1 MNVYAEHSNNV
12 LTINKLSKKF
22 GSHFAVNQA
31 TWSAT
36 SGQIICLLGHSGCG
50 KTTMLRLIAGLE
62 EPSSGS
68 IQLEQNILWNEEQ
81 HIPAEARN
89 IGLVFQD
96 YALFPH
102 LNVLENVM
110 FGLKKFSKQQR
121 QEIAEQALKH
131 VSMHHHMH
139 SYPYTLSGGEQ
150 QRVALARA
158 LAPKP
163 HVLLMDEPFSNL
175 DHRLRDQIRQSTIDL
190 LKKTATTTVIVT
202 HDPEEALQ
210 ISDQIILMHQGK
222 IIQIGTPKQLY
233 LQPSTL
239 FAARYFS
246 ALNEIPVKRLD
257 HQIKTIFGH
266 IALPENLAY
275 AEKSISCCFRPH
287 QVQVCREPVE
297 GAAAAKVISSSF
309 MGHAYQLHLQLAAE
323 STILLAQVD
332 HLQHFFETEQVYVSV
347 DLTACFFFASDDD
360 SNIAITSQ
368 LEQAVQV

>member
-1 MNVYAEHSNNV
+1 MNAHTAPQANV
-12 LTINKLSKKF
+12 LTIQQLSKQY
-22 GSHFAVNQA
+22 GSRFAVNQA

-36 SGQIICLLGHSGCG
+36 SGQIVCLLGHSGCG

-62 EPSSGS
+62 TPSSGS
-68 IQLEQNILWNEEQ
+68 IQLEQNTLWDAQ
-81 HIPAEARN
+81 QQVAAEDRN

-102 LNVLENVM
+102 LSVLENVM
-110 FGLKKFSKQQR
+110 FGLKKFPKPQR
-121 QEIAEQALKH
+121 QTIAEQALKH
-131 VSMHHHMH
+131 VSMHHHLH

-175 DHRLRDQIRQSTIDL
+175 DHRLRDQIRQSTIEI
-190 LKKTATTTVIVT
+190 LKKTATTTIIVT

-233 LQPSTL
+233 LQPKTL

-246 ALNEIPVKRLD
+246 ALNEIPTQRSD
-257 HQIKTIFGH
+257 HQITSIFGT
-266 IALPENLAY
+266 IAVPQHLNTTQQP
-275 AEKSISCCFRPH
+275 IQCCFRPH
-287 QVQVCREPVE
+287 QLNVFRVPTE
-297 GAAAAKVISSSF
+297 GTLAAKVISSSF
-309 MGHAYQLHLQLAAE
+309 MGHTQLLRLQLDLQDI
-323 STILLAQVD
+323 ILLAHVD
-332 HLQHFFETEQVYVSV
+332 HRQNFAETKQVYLSV
-347 DLTACFFFASDDD
+347 DLTTCFFYASDDSFNTD
-360 SNIAITSQ
+360 HLST
-368 LEQAVQV
+368 EQTLQV

>member
-110 FGLKKFSKQQR
+110 FG
-121 QEIAEQALKH
+121 
-131 VSMHHHMH
+131 
-139 SYPYTLSGGEQ
+139 
-150 QRVALARA
+150 
-158 LAPKP
+158 
-163 HVLLMDEPFSNL
+163 
-175 DHRLRDQIRQSTIDL
+175 
-190 LKKTATTTVIVT
+190 
-202 HDPEEALQ
+202 
-210 ISDQIILMHQGK
+210 
-222 IIQIGTPKQLY
+222 
-233 LQPSTL
+233 
-239 FAARYFS
+239 
-246 ALNEIPVKRLD
+246 
-257 HQIKTIFGH
+257 
-266 IALPENLAY
+266 
-275 AEKSISCCFRPH
+275 
-287 QVQVCREPVE
+287 
-297 GAAAAKVISSSF
+297 
-309 MGHAYQLHLQLAAE
+309 
-323 STILLAQVD
+323 
-332 HLQHFFETEQVYVSV
+332 
-347 DLTACFFFASDDD
+347 
-360 SNIAITSQ
+360 
-368 LEQAVQV
+368 

>member
-1 MNVYAEHSNNV
+1 MNAHTAPQANV
-12 LTINKLSKKF
+12 LTIQQLSKQY
-22 GSHFAVNQA
+22 GSRFAVNQA

-62 EPSSGS
+62 TPSSGS
-68 IQLEQNILWNEEQ
+68 IQLEQNVLWNAQ
-81 HIPAEARN
+81 QQIPAEDRN

-102 LNVLENVM
+102 LSVLENVM
-110 FGLKKFSKQQR
+110 FGLKKFPKQQR
-121 QEIAEQALKH
+121 QDIAEQALKH
-131 VSMHHHMH
+131 VSMHHHLH

-175 DHRLRDQIRQSTIDL
+175 DHRLRDQIRQSTIEI
-190 LKKTATTTVIVT
+190 LKKTATTTIIVT

-233 LQPSTL
+233 LQPKTL

-246 ALNEIPVKRLD
+246 ALNEIPTQQNEQHLVTCFGVAPLPQHLK
-257 HQIKTIFGH
+257 QIQQ
-266 IALPENLAY
+266 
-275 AEKSISCCFRPH
+275 SIQCCFRPH
-287 QVQVCREPVE
+287 QLNVFRVPTE
-297 GAAAAKVISSSF
+297 GALAAKVISSSF
-309 MGHAYQLHLQLAAE
+309 MGHTQLLRLQLDIGE
-323 STILLAQVD
+323 TTLLAQVN
-332 HLQHFFETEQVYVSV
+332 HLQNYAEAEQVYVSV
-347 DLTACFFFASDDD
+347 DLTTCFFYASDDSLNTD
-360 SNIAITSQ
+360 Q
-368 LEQAVQV
+368 LNTKQTLQV